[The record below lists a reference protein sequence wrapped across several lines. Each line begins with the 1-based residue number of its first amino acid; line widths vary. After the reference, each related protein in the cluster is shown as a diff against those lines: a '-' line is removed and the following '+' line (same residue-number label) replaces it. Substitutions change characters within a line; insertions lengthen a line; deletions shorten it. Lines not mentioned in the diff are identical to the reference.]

1 MEDNFLWEQI
11 QGHDREI
18 SLLRGVIDKSQ
29 LAHAYLFYG
38 PRGVGK
44 SKTAL
49 AFASAINCARA
60 CGTCVSCRG
69 VQKRTHPDFVYIEPE
84 GAHGILRD
92 QIKPLIKKINL
103 KAHAGNYRVI
113 IIDEAHKLLPEAANA
128 LLKTLEEPP
137 ERVVFILVAPDLS
150 SVMSTIS
157 SRCQRV
163 RFGRLG
169 NEIARDILIKDHKIP
184 KDKAE
189 LAVALSG
196 GIIGEALEMASSGLL
211 KTRNDMANVLLAK
224 TPSTAQ
230 SAALAAKLVAVA
242 KRLTAKVKKAQDAEL
257 AEALSMVEGSR
268 SITGFKRDLVARHH
282 RERVRL
288 EQQCYRQ
295 SLALVAS
302 IYRDILVISVNADD
316 KFLANTDL
324 ISELKDAR
332 IGRGAMR
339 SALADINEAK
349 QRIERNVSPLLA
361 FENLFFSLEAVV

>member
-1 MEDNFLWEQI
+1 MEDKFLWEQI

-18 SLLRGVIDKSQ
+18 NLLRSVIDKGR

-38 PRGVGK
+38 PRGIGK
-44 SKTAL
+44 SKTAH
-49 AFASAINCARA
+49 AFASALNCAQA

-69 VQKRTHPDFVYIEPE
+69 VQNQTHPDFIYIEPE
-84 GAHGILRD
+84 GAHGILLD
-92 QIKPLIKKINL
+92 QITTLIKRVKL

-113 IIDEAHKLLPEAANA
+113 IIDEAHRLGLEAANA

-137 ERVVFILVAPDLS
+137 QRVVFVLVAHDMSRVL
-150 SVMSTIS
+150 STIS

-163 RFGRLG
+163 RFGSISK
-169 NEIARDILIKDHKIP
+169 EIASDILVKDHKIS

-211 KTRNDMANVLLAK
+211 GARNDIAGVLLAK
-224 TPSTAQ
+224 TPSTAR
-230 SAALAAKLVAVA
+230 SAALAAKLIAVA
-242 KRLTAKVKKAQDAEL
+242 KKMTLKVKKAQDAEL
-257 AEALSMVEGSR
+257 AEALSMVEGSK
-268 SITGFKRDLVARHH
+268 SISGFKRDLVARHR

-302 IYRDILVISVNADD
+302 IYRDTLVISENGDD
-316 KFLANTDL
+316 RFLANSDF
-324 ISELKDAR
+324 IMELKDSR
-332 IGRGAMR
+332 VSRGAIR
-339 SALADINEAK
+339 SALADISEAK